1 MSNADRNEATSVHS
15 EAAQCGADGLK
26 GLLQRIAEQIAD
38 TDRRHS
44 ETLHQMKDRLGSL
57 GDEARSMRRRV
68 PTEFAPAFARIEEG
82 MTLLAERISGYGS
95 VAQRGQ
101 PWATAPAVGSSA
113 QAVVA
118 PEQHQAAAT
127 LPVGG
132 STVAGGQP
140 QDAASAAAEFAETFD
155 ALDRPAP
162 DATSD
167 WSAADAD
174 ALVRVYESSEAGLSR
189 TTPQA
194 GDVEAGTGAAIER
207 EWLEERL
214 ADIAQRVERSMKEL
228 HADTSITTLGQRF
241 DQFEQRFN
249 AAMDGVATRAD
260 VDGLRLIEAQ
270 INEIATHLDR
280 TQAQLQRLDG
290 IEGQLHSV
298 VDSLSNERFAAL
310 IEQGTPDLERIAATA
325 AEQAVAQFAQM
336 GNGGAGPDIERL
348 ADLAAERAAVQVAG
362 LNGGRGNDEHHLED
376 LRGLLEGFI
385 TERRQGEEQ
394 TATMLDTMQ
403 QAMIRVLDRIDAI
416 EMANTRAPVQAVM
429 SMAPAAPRE
438 DQHFALDPELK
449 VDPSRGGAG
458 VMIDA
463 AQVPRVTRTGGVST
477 DPPEIMHDQHSHS
490 APEPRPAM
498 RSKDDFI
505 AAARRAARQA
515 ANEPAMPD
523 VAHKGKPHGGSG
535 EPSNGAPSRSVA
547 SMFGLGRKTVM
558 ATLLAVIVSMS
569 GTLLFLQR
577 HSDAQTAAAVTATTT
592 DSASRA
598 ATRDQASAAHRLLNP
613 DAGSADRDTA
623 ALSQDRHNDEA
634 DTPARSGNGNV
645 ALDSDTGATDVAAPA
660 GGAARATTQ
669 VGVIP
674 GISLQPSKATVRD
687 LEHLREQQEI
697 AAMSSRLGAAAA
709 KATPASLQ
717 ASSAFADEAG
727 DPEAAGQPAQA
738 EASQAQK
745 ALALPPATVGPTSLR
760 VAAAKGDPSAQF
772 EVGARLAQGKGTN
785 QDFAGALQWYQRAAQ
800 QGFAQAQYRV
810 ATFYER
816 GLGAKLDLGRAVV
829 WYKRAAELGNVKAMH
844 NLAVLSASSKSGAPD
859 YATAA
864 KWFTEAAER
873 GLVDSQ
879 FNLAVL
885 HESGLGVAKDMRQ
898 AYKWMTIA
906 ARAGDA
912 ETVKRRE
919 RMRTALSQT
928 DFEAA
933 EALIRDWQPTPADPV
948 ANDAHAA
955 GQAWMQRTGG
965 DGNG

>member
-1 MSNADRNEATSVHS
+1 MSNADRNEATHVHS
-15 EAAQCGADGLK
+15 ETAQCGADGLK

-57 GDEARSMRRRV
+57 GEEARSMRRRV

-95 VAQRGQ
+95 VPHRGQ
-101 PWATAPAVGSSA
+101 PWAAQASVQPEQPQSAVTAPVAGPAVAVA
-113 QAVVA
+113 Q
-118 PEQHQAAAT
+118 PKAAA
-127 LPVGG
+127 P
-132 STVAGGQP
+132 
-140 QDAASAAAEFAETFD
+140 AAAAPAETFD
-155 ALDRPAP
+155 AVDHPAP
-162 DATSD
+162 GAASD

-174 ALVRVYESSEAGLSR
+174 ALARVYESGEAGLSLASS
-189 TTPQA
+189 QA
-194 GDVEAGTGAAIER
+194 GEVEVGRGIALER
-207 EWLEERL
+207 EWLEDRL

-228 HADTSITTLGQRF
+228 RADTSIATLGHRF

-249 AAMDGVATRAD
+249 AAMEGVATRAD
-260 VDGLRLIEAQ
+260 LEGLRLIEAQ
-270 INEIATHLDR
+270 ISEIASHLDQ

-290 IEGQLHSV
+290 IEGQLSV
-298 VDSLSNERFAAL
+298 VVDRLSNERFAAL
-310 IEQGTPDLERIAATA
+310 VEQGTPDLDRIAANA
-325 AEQAVAQFAQM
+325 AEQAVAHFAQM

-348 ADLAAERAAVQVAG
+348 AELAAERAAAQVAG
-362 LNGGRGNDEHHLED
+362 LGGGRGNDEHHIED

-416 EMANTRAPVQAVM
+416 ELANTRPPVQAAMTV
-429 SMAPAAPRE
+429 APIGPRE
-438 DQHFALDPELK
+438 DQHFAVNPELK
-449 VDPSRGGAG
+449 VDTARGAVGG
-458 VMIDA
+458 MIDA

-477 DPPEIMHDQHSHS
+477 DAPEFVHDQHAHS

-515 ANEPAMPD
+515 ANEPVTPD

-535 EPSNGAPSRSVA
+535 EPTNGAQSRSVA

-569 GTLLFLQR
+569 GTLLLLQR
-577 HSDAQTAAAVTATTT
+577 HGDTQTASAVTATTT
-592 DSASRA
+592 VGASRTA
-598 ATRDQASAAHRLLNP
+598 ARDQASAAHRLLNP
-613 DAGSADRDTA
+613 DAGGADRESAARSADRI
-623 ALSQDRHNDEA
+623 NDEA
-634 DTPARSGNGNV
+634 DTPAPSGNGNV
-645 ALDSDTGATDVAAPA
+645 ALESEAGVTDAPA
-660 GGAARATTQ
+660 AAGGTARTTTQ

-709 KATPASLQ
+709 KATPASLL
-717 ASSAFADEAG
+717 ANGALADETG
-727 DPEAAGQPAQA
+727 DSDASGQP
-738 EASQAQK
+738 SQVDARPVQK
-745 ALALPPATVGPTSLR
+745 TLALPPATVGPTSLR

-772 EVGARLAQGKGTN
+772 EVGSRLAQGKGTN
-785 QDFAGALQWYQRAAQ
+785 QDFANALQWYQRAAQ

-816 GLGAKLDLGRAVV
+816 GLGAKLDVARAVV

-919 RMRTALSQT
+919 RMRSTLSQA